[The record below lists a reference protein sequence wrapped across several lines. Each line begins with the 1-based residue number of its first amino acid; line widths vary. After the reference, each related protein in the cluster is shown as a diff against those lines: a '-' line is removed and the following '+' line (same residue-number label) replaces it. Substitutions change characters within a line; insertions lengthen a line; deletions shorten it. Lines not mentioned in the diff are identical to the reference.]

1 MKIKL
6 LLCFLAIFFIS
17 YHAFCT
23 PLLPVDFEYV
33 VDGDTIQVNS
43 NKSSYRVRLY
53 DIDCFEV
60 DHYGR
65 MIAELLD
72 FTFTH

>member
-53 DIDCFEV
+53 RIGWFEV

>member
-33 VDGDTIQVNS
+33 VDGETIQVNS

-53 DIDCFEV
+53 RIGCFEV